1 MCPGEITWFKRGR
14 TFDTIQII
22 VESGCTCDKEW
33 CRDADEVDVF
43 FEVVFECGFAEAE
56 GFFELEAV
64 GEDWFV
70 AAVEAVC
77 DRKRKIYEIFAML
90 AKI

>member
-1 MCPGEITWFKRGR
+1 MSPGEITWFKRGR
-14 TFDTIQII
+14 TFRTIEI
-22 VESGCTCDKEW
+22 VIKSRRTGDEEW
-33 CRDADEVDVF
+33 CRDANEVDVF

-56 GFFELEAV
+56 CFFELEAV

-77 DRKRKIYEIFAML
+77 G
-90 AKI
+90 AKDLRTVRVKN